1 MNDWFKKLTGF
12 EEKDFQTTKQHL
24 KVRDKCLISK
34 VNQMRYYIGDFE
46 VIALDELRRRVS
58 NSHIP
63 PTSTPHSMVKVVY
76 GNVKSLHQAKENNGT
91 LFQVASQFNMLE
103 MINQH
108 VTKFDGVTGYMFDNT
123 QGPACAMS
131 CGAATIYRNYFEDDI
146 DGLRD
151 VKLYLNRC
159 VDSTESFWNMKNGYA
174 LCTDQGLKKIEQHV
188 HDDVFKD
195 EIRKRIKYGIHW
207 DTLVTDTNDT
217 DTENRVSQIFCSALP
232 VSYGIESKH
241 WESFARIILEAAY
254 EATLLTAKL
263 NSKSNIVYLTYL
275 GGGVFGNDR
284 EWIKDAIAY
293 AVNKTRHLGLDIR
306 IVEYKR

>member
-46 VIALDELRRRVS
+46 VISLDELRRRVS
-58 NSHIP
+58 NSMVPSIP
-63 PTSTPHSMVKVVY
+63 SMVKVVH
-76 GNVKSLHQAKENNGT
+76 GNAKSLHQAKENDGT

-103 MINQH
+103 MLNPHI
-108 VTKFDGVTGYMFDNT
+108 TKYDGVTGYMFDNT
-123 QGPACAMS
+123 QGPACAIS
-131 CGAATIYRNYFEDDI
+131 CGAATIYRNYFVDDI
-146 DGLRD
+146 DGLKD
-151 VKLYLNRC
+151 VKIYLNRC
-159 VDSTESFWNMKNGYA
+159 VDSTESFWDMKNGYA
-174 LCTDQGLKKIEQHV
+174 LCTDKGLKIIEQHV
-188 HDDVFKD
+188 YDDIIKD

-207 DTLVTDTNDT
+207 DTRVTS
-217 DTENRVSQIFCSALP
+217 TECENIVSQIFCSALP
-232 VSYGIESKH
+232 ISYGIKSKH
-241 WESFARIILEAAY
+241 WESFARLVLEAAY

-263 NSKSNIVYLTYL
+263 NRKSNIVYLTYL
-275 GGGVFGNDR
+275 GGGVFGNDI

-293 AVNKTRHLGLDIR
+293 AVNRTKHLGLDIR

>member
-1 MNDWFKKLTGF
+1 MFKLMNDWFKNLTGF

-24 KVRDKCLISK
+24 KVQDKCLISK
-34 VNQMRYYIGDFE
+34 VNQMRYYVGDFE
-46 VIALDELRRRVS
+46 VVALDQLRRRVD
-58 NSHIP
+58 NSTIP
-63 PTSTPHSMVKVVY
+63 SVTIPSSVKVVY
-76 GNVKSLHQAKENNGT
+76 GNAKSLHQAKENNGT

-103 MINQH
+103 MLNPH
-108 VTKFDGVTGYMFDNT
+108 VTKYDGVTGYMFDNT

-131 CGAATIYRNYFEDDI
+131 CGAATIYRNYFQDDI

-159 VDSTESFWNMKNGYA
+159 VDLTESFWNMKNGYA

-188 HDDVFKD
+188 YDDNFKD

-207 DTLVTDTNDT
+207 DTLVTDT
-217 DTENRVSQIFCSALP
+217 ENRVSQIFCSALP
-232 VSYGIESKH
+232 ISYGTKSKH
-241 WESFARIILEAAY
+241 WEAFARIVLEAAY

-275 GGGVFGNDR
+275 GGGVFGNDI

-293 AVNKTRHLGLDIR
+293 AVNKTKHLGLDIR